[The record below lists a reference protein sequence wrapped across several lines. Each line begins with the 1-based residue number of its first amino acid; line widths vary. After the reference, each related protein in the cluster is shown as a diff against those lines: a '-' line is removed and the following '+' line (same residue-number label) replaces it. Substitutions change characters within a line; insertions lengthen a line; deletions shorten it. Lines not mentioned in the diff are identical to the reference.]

1 MKKEQLF
8 QYLSSQDIS
17 TLLKLLGSAYDQMNI
32 EQRRDVFGKIVL
44 EVPPEPVDGDDLL
57 DQIEDFF
64 RESLSGFYYA
74 PFDINSKNF
83 MDVPEETEEWFEQ
96 LGDFLKASMQLT
108 SQSNHLHATIC
119 FRKLYS
125 LIDKLE
131 CGEEIVFGDEI
142 GSWMIPGDEKQ
153 YLAAYLTSLAAVSSP
168 EEFTKDA
175 IPLLQRDS
183 GHSLAGQV
191 YASAKNVANDE
202 QRAHLAA
209 EVKRLKIRT
218 ERNW

>member
-8 QYLSSQDIS
+8 QYLSSQDTS
-17 TLLKLLGSAYDQMNI
+17 TLLKLLDSAYDQMSR

-44 EVPPEPVDGDDLL
+44 EVLPEPVNGDDLL
-57 DQIEDFF
+57 GQIEDFF

-74 PFDINSKNF
+74 PFNINSKNF
-83 MDVPEETEEWFEQ
+83 MNLPEETEQWFEQ

-108 SQSNHLHATIC
+108 SQSNHLQATIC
-119 FRKLYS
+119 FRELYS

-131 CGEEIVFGDEI
+131 SGDEIVFGDEI

-153 YLAAYLTSLAAVSSP
+153 YLAAYLTSLAAVSLP
-168 EEFTKDA
+168 EEFTKVT

-191 YASAKNVANDE
+191 YTSAQNVANDE
-202 QRAHLAA
+202 QRAYLAA

>member
-8 QYLSSQDIS
+8 QYLSSQNTS
-17 TLLKLLGSAYDQMNI
+17 TLLELLDSAYDQMNI

-44 EVPPEPVDGDDLL
+44 EAPPEPVNGNDLL
-57 DQIEDFF
+57 GQIEDFS
-64 RESLSGFYYA
+64 RESLSGYYYA
-74 PFDINSKNF
+74 PFNINSKNF
-83 MDVPEETEEWFEQ
+83 MDVPEETEQWFEQ
-96 LGDFLKASMQLT
+96 LGDFLKASTQLT
-108 SQSNHLHATIC
+108 IQSDHLCATIC
-119 FRKLYS
+119 FRELYS

-131 CGEEIVFGDEI
+131 YGDEIVFGDEI

-168 EEFTKDA
+168 EEFTKGT

-191 YASAKNVANDE
+191 YTSAKKVANDE
-202 QRAHLAA
+202 QCAHLAA
-209 EVKRLKIRT
+209 EAKRLKIRT
-218 ERNW
+218 ERDW

>member
-1 MKKEQLF
+1 
-8 QYLSSQDIS
+8 
-17 TLLKLLGSAYDQMNI
+17 
-32 EQRRDVFGKIVL
+32 
-44 EVPPEPVDGDDLL
+44 
-57 DQIEDFF
+57 
-64 RESLSGFYYA
+64 
-74 PFDINSKNF
+74 

-108 SQSNHLHATIC
+108 LQSNHLHATIC
-119 FRKLYS
+119 FRELYS

-131 CGEEIVFGDEI
+131 SGDEIVFGDEI
-142 GSWMIPGDEKQ
+142 GSWMIPGDENQ

-168 EEFTKDA
+168 EEFAKVT

-183 GHSLAGQV
+183 GQSLTGQV
-191 YASAKNVANDE
+191 YTSAQKVANDE

-209 EVKRLKIRT
+209 EVKRLKIHT